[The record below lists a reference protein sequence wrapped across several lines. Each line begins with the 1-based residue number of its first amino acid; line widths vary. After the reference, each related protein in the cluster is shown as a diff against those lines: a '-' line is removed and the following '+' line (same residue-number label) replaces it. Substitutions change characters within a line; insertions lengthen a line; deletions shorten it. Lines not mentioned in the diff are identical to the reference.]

1 MLNKLTSTLQNHPTV
16 IIFMFLLSLLG
27 GIVTIILGWNQFYD
41 DYLSKTFS
49 IPIWLALLILLAIFT
64 LIIFRPSSKTSKEP
78 KELKII
84 EGKEFGVQRIN
95 LDGFHFKRCRFTRSE
110 IVFSGRNFF
119 SLSSNT
125 FDDFAFTFDNEAA
138 TTLSTLASLYKDEGF
153 RPYVEQVILNIKS
166 GETPCAPRITV
177 I

>member
-1 MLNKLTSTLQNHPTV
+1 
-16 IIFMFLLSLLG
+16 MFLLSVLG
-27 GIVTIILGWNQFYD
+27 GAITIILGWNQFYD

-64 LIIFRPSSKTSKEP
+64 LIIFRPSPNTSSEP

-110 IVFSGRNFF
+110 LIFSGRNAF

-125 FDDFAFTFDNEAA
+125 LDDFTFTFDNEAA
-138 TTLSTLASLYKDEGF
+138 TTLALLATLYKDEGF
-153 RPYVEQVILNIKS
+153 RPYVEQTILNIKS
-166 GETPCAPRITV
+166 GETPNAPPITV